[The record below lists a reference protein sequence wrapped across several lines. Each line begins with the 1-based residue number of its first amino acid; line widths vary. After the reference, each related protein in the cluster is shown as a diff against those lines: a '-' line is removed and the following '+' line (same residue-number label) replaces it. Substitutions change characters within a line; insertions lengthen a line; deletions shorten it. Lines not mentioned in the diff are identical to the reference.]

1 MDAVSRDCPTRPT
14 TLALKLKF
22 ECYIAVLFAL
32 AVLIKY
38 QMVLIN
44 GVK

>member
-22 ECYIAVLFAL
+22 ECYIAVAL
-32 AVLIKY
+32 CLGSSDQVS
-38 QMVLIN
+38 N
-44 GVK
+44 GVDQWS